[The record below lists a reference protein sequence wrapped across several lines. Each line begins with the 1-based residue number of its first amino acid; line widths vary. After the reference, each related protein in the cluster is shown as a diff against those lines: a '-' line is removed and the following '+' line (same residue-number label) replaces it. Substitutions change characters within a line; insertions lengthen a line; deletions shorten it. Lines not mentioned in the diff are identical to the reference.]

1 MPSKKQNKKTL
12 RFTQENSERRAFIT
26 IGIKVAEEAEKTG
39 KDDAGKPLYLK
50 RI

>member
-1 MPSKKQNKKTL
+1 MPSKKQNNITL
-12 RFTQENSERRAFIT
+12 RF
-26 IGIKVAEEAEKTG
+26 AEENAERSVIIAVGNRVAAEHEKTG